1 VIVLRFAPV
10 PPPPPE
16 LLTVSAAEPES
27 PPDCAA
33 IVAVPAATPVATP
46 EGLMTTTLKFEE
58 LHCAEEV
65 RSCVLPSEYVP
76 VAFSEA
82 VAETETD
89 AGLGETE
96 TFVKDG
102 FADPPEL
109 ILFGRPLHAASN
121 MEAKLKIPIALVRRT
136 DVPPRELNRGLNSPD
151 VVLGP
156 D

>member
-1 VIVLRFAPV
+1 M
-10 PPPPPE
+10 
-16 LLTVSAAEPES
+16 
-27 PPDCAA
+27 
-33 IVAVPAATPVATP
+33 AAT
-46 EGLMTTTLKFEE
+46 LRFEE

-121 MEAKLKIPIALVRRT
+121 MEAKLRIPIALVRRT

-151 VVLGP
+151 VVLGS
-156 D
+156 